1 MPNQTDPVPQDK
13 QRLVNMTVIALVGQ
27 VGCLTLII
35 VLGAVFGGMW
45 IDRRMDTK
53 PFGTIILV
61 AVSVPIAIFVMLK
74 VVRATLRKL
83 GMDSQPQVSPK
94 DANGEGSEEN
104 G

>member
-1 MPNQTDPVPQDK
+1 
-13 QRLVNMTVIALVGQ
+13 MTVIALVGQ
-27 VGCLTLII
+27 VGCLTLVI

-45 IDRRMDTK
+45 LDSRMGTK

-83 GMDSQPQVSPK
+83 GMDSQTQVSPK
-94 DANGEGSEEN
+94 EANGEGSEEN

>member
-45 IDRRMDTK
+45 IDSRMDTK